1 MPSLTVKIAPTCTM
15 TVPVWTKYNQNSP
28 GCEGRASPNP
38 KKTSPVPAE
47 TWAHLVNVHLP
58 LHNKGPY
65 CFLSA
70 TSSDPPSPPHRSVC
84 SPFSKLLVLSC
95 LLCLFLSSSSQEAKD
110 PSLVTLWSL
119 VVSPSA
125 ASTSPFSFTL
135 IPTFQNSH
143 ETPLA
148 SSESFTLYLIKA
160 LGASWVLTHHPIS

>member
-1 MPSLTVKIAPTCTM
+1 MVKIAPTCTM

-38 KKTSPVPAE
+38 KKTLPVPSE

-70 TSSDPPSPPHRSVC
+70 TFSDMPSPHRSVR
-84 SPFSKLLVLSC
+84 SPFSKLLVPSC
-95 LLCLFLSSSSQEAKD
+95 LLYPFLSSSSQEAED

-125 ASTSPFSFTL
+125 ASTFPFSITL

-143 ETPLA
+143 ETRVA

-160 LGASWVLTHHPIS
+160 IGASWVLTHHPIS